1 MRSAN
6 LALQL
11 RAQLPGFALNRRP
24 LQTSKPWQVGWSA
37 RLGRDFDA
45 AYPCVV
51 TTPQGFQRASRSATR
66 AKDLGVR
73 PGSCPCTIRTRI
85 SLHDRGDDP
94 ARPKFLGR
102 SRTVPLVLER
112 GLLDAAQKPATEAR
126 PPQFQPVDLHDLA
139 WAAHPAEPRGVV
151 GPRRVDRPC
160 HVGDPSQPFN
170 PLMRSV

>member
-1 MRSAN
+1 MSALCKPRN
-6 LALQL
+6 RGKWAGPHDSDVTSMLRIRALSQHPRGFNVL
-11 RAQLPGFALNRRP
+11 RAPLPERRTWEFAP
-24 LQTSKPWQVGWSA
+24 E
-37 RLGRDFDA
+37 A
-45 AYPCVV
+45 ALVRSEREYPC
-51 TTPQGFQRASRSATR
+51 
-66 AKDLGVR
+66 
-73 PGSCPCTIRTRI
+73 
-85 SLHDRGDDP
+85 HDRGDDP